1 MTAPLNRLSC
11 RSRSSSIEPAVQ
23 RCWLLVLLACVCS
36 CDRIRDFGAS
46 KSDGDHVRLAR
57 TDGSWVR
64 VDGTVVSTADRSF
77 ELDYGSGYI
86 TVEVDDWDWY
96 KEGRSILRNDDVVVH
111 GRIDKD
117 FYEGRTIEAS
127 SVYVADL
134 GTTFYASSADEEELG
149 SWHVGPVQVGSISI
163 GGTVKS
169 VRGREVVLDTGVGEI
184 TVDTTRLG
192 YNPLDNEGFQRIQPG
207 DRIRVVGR
215 IGDSMFGARRIVADH
230 LLSVRI
236 G

>member
-1 MTAPLNRLSC
+1 MTSARNRPSARG
-11 RSRSSSIEPAVQ
+11 RSPIARAARGLTLIAV
-23 RCWLLVLLACVCS
+23 LACLCS
-36 CDRIRDFGAS
+36 CDRLRDVGAAE
-46 KSDGDHVRLAR
+46 SDGDNARLAR
-57 TDGSWVR
+57 SDGSWVR
-64 VDGTVVSTADRSF
+64 VDGTVVSTTDRSF
-77 ELDYGSGYI
+77 ELDYGHGHI

-96 KEGRSILRNDDVVVH
+96 KEGRSILPDDEVVVY
-111 GRIDKD
+111 GRIDKG

-127 SVYVADL
+127 SVHVEDL

-149 SWHVGPVQVGSISI
+149 PWYVGPVQVGNISI

-169 VRGREVVLDTGVGEI
+169 VRGREVVLDTGVGEMI
-184 TVDTTRLG
+184 VDTGRLG

-215 IGDSMFGARRIVADH
+215 IGDSLFGARRIVADH

>member
-1 MTAPLNRLSC
+1 MTTVRNRSTC
-11 RSRSSSIEPAVQ
+11 RRRPALTPVVQ
-23 RCWLLVLLACVCS
+23 RWSLMVALACVCS
-36 CDRIRDFGAS
+36 CDGTRDAGAA
-46 KSDGDHVRLAR
+46 KSDRDDTRLAR
-57 TDGSWVR
+57 ADGSWVR
-64 VDGTVVSTADRSF
+64 VDGTVVTTTDRSF
-77 ELDYGSGYI
+77 ELDYGRGYI

-96 KEGRSILRNDDVVVH
+96 KEGRSILPNDEVVVY
-111 GRIDKD
+111 GRLDKG

-127 SVYVADL
+127 SVYVEDL

-149 SWHVGPVQVGSISI
+149 PWYVGPVQVGNISI

-184 TVDTTRLG
+184 IIDTARLG
-192 YNPLDNEGFQRIQPG
+192 YNPLDNEGFQRIKAG
-207 DRIRVVGR
+207 DRIRVLGR
-215 IGDSMFGARRIVADH
+215 IGDSLFGARRIVADQ